1 MRIGPSALV
10 AVLVAL
16 PGSGAWAACPG
27 DAGERLPASGER
39 QALEHSLAALAAE
52 CGRIAGYLAYRG
64 ALLNALGRHD
74 QAALLLEQAL
84 LLDPGLAGAQIDY
97 AEALAAMGDHASATA
112 MLRDVASRPDVPAP
126 LRPRLAR
133 MLSALEARQRAD
145 ASGTRP
151 ARADDDVERAGGWQ
165 STGTLAV
172 KLGTDGNL
180 NNAPTSAA
188 LTLTLPGGDAVF
200 QLADRFRP
208 RAGAAARLEGAGQWV
223 RPTEGGGA
231 LQLYA
236 DARFRTSPSASEA
249 NYRQL
254 QAGGAWSAP
263 LGPSRAGPDSGS
275 GGAASLGANV
285 SQLRYGGADL
295 YRAER
300 LTASRDWRV
309 RRGRTECRPSVG
321 LEGESRRYPSAAD
334 LDGRFLGLSAGVA
347 CNAGM
352 DRVVVALRG
361 GVDSARAERPG
372 GKQRQDDLRLV
383 WRRPLAGGRLGAD
396 LHWYRQ
402 RDADAYSP
410 LLDNGAARRI
420 SRTALSLEY
429 SYPIAP
435 GWSVLGALERLEQR
449 SNLGLFD
456 IVGRAFYV
464 GVRWTSGREQ

>member
-1 MRIGPSALV
+1 MSRLRIGPSALV
-10 AVLVAL
+10 AVLAAL

-27 DAGERLPASGER
+27 DAGERLPAPGER
-39 QALEHSLAALAAE
+39 QALESSLAALATE
-52 CGRIAGYLAYRG
+52 CGGHAGYLAYRG

-97 AEALAAMGDHASATA
+97 AEALAALGDPASAAA

-126 LRPRLAR
+126 LQSRLAR
-133 MLSALEARQRAD
+133 MLSALETRQRAG
-145 ASGTRP
+145 APGARS
-151 ARADDDVERAGGWQ
+151 ARADEDGQRAAGWHG
-165 STGTLAV
+165 TGTLAL

-180 NNAPTSAA
+180 NNAPTSAV

-236 DARFRTSPSASEA
+236 DARSRTSPSASEA

-254 QAGGAWSAP
+254 QAGGVWNTA
-263 LGPSRAGPDSGS
+263 LGPSRVGIGS
-275 GGAASLGANV
+275 GAAASLGVNI

-309 RRGRTECRPSVG
+309 RGGRTECRPSAG
-321 LEGESRRYPSAAD
+321 LEGESRHYPSAAE
-334 LDGRFLGLSAGVA
+334 LDGRFFGLNAGLA
-347 CNAGM
+347 CNAGVN
-352 DRVVVALRG
+352 RVVLTLRA
-361 GVDSARAERPG
+361 GVDTARAERPG
-372 GKQRQDDLRLV
+372 GKQRQADLRLV
-383 WRRPLAGGRLGAD
+383 WQRPLAGGRLGAD

-402 RDADAYSP
+402 RDADGYSP

-420 SRTALSLEY
+420 GRAALSLEY

-435 GWSVLGALERLEQR
+435 GWSVLGSLERLEQR

-456 IVGRAFYV
+456 IFGRAFYV
-464 GVRWTSGREQ
+464 GVRWTSGR